1 MASDHSTG
9 NSRPL
14 KIPTEKWLTVGKLY
28 YYYTP
33 TKETP
38 PATSNLP
45 VTVPWIQMR
54 GRWLQAAGFAIGAKV
69 RVRIRPG
76 RLVLTA
82 ERE

>member
-1 MASDHSTG
+1 MGVRSFV
-9 NSRPL
+9 

-33 TKETP
+33 NQDAPSGTL
-38 PATSNLP
+38 NRP

-54 GRWLQAAGFAIGAKV
+54 GQWLNAAGFAIGGKV
-69 RVRIRPG
+69 KVRIRPG

-82 ERE
+82 EEG

>member
-1 MASDHSTG
+1 MADSDCTG
-9 NSRPL
+9 NSRPA

-33 TKETP
+33 PQDAP
-38 PATSNLP
+38 PGTSNRT

-54 GRWLQAAGFAIGAKV
+54 GRWLKAAGFEIGAKV
-69 RVRIRPG
+69 RVRVRHG

-82 ERE
+82 EEG

>member
-1 MASDHSTG
+1 MADSDCTG
-9 NSRPL
+9 NPRPV

-33 TKETP
+33 TQDAP
-38 PATSNLP
+38 PGTSNRS

-54 GRWLQAAGFAIGAKV
+54 GRWLKAAGFAIGTKV
-69 RVRIRPG
+69 RVRIQHG

-82 ERE
+82 EEG